1 MAKTAL
7 DAYAATFFASLDQ
20 QSQPSEQ
27 AAPTTAEQVVS
38 VLVPTM
44 TLASVRKLMHAIESE
59 LQVAGR
65 NATPVTS
72 SMLPAHVCEDCGN
85 ADVEKFL
92 VTDLSVVCMGTDG
105 AGCGNVLEASRLYE
119 GNAYRRFEDEE
130 DRSHHGAP
138 PNPLFS
144 VGYNMQTSIDKD
156 GGPAATM
163 LRRVH
168 REVELSCNEL
178 GLDSRQ
184 TRVGYKD
191 MMKREVFKLIEDV
204 GANLDLPDCVLQLAK
219 VYFARVRDLREQ
231 IRNKLGTVA
240 ACGLLALPTTRIQ
253 EAVPVFACGDCAL
266 TFNAQRGLRFHHC
279 PMRSPPPTAATVVHE
294 TAVAPAA
301 ASPWGAFVFRGE
313 KLLHCCPQCPRI
325 YVTLGDLAAHA
336 ARHANQKRKTDARAL
351 ASNTPWKRSCC
362 V

>member
-1 MAKTAL
+1 MAKTTAL
-7 DAYAATFFASLDQ
+7 DAHAATFFASLDQ
-20 QSQPSEQ
+20 QPQPSEQ
-27 AAPTTAEQVVS
+27 ATPTIAEQVVS
-38 VLVPTM
+38 ALVPTM
-44 TLASVRKLMHAIESE
+44 TLASVRKLTHAIEYE
-59 LQVAGR
+59 LQNAGR

-92 VTDLSVVCMGTDG
+92 ATDLSVVCMGPDG

-156 GGPAATM
+156 GGPAATL

-168 REVELSCNEL
+168 REVELSCYEL

-191 MMKREVFKLIEDV
+191 TMKREVFRLMDDV
-204 GANLDLPDCVLQLAK
+204 GANLDLPDCVLRLAK
-219 VYFARVRDLREQ
+219 VHFARLRDLREQ

-240 ACGLLALPTTRIQ
+240 ACLLLALPTTPIQ

-266 TFNAQRGLRFHHC
+266 TFNAKRGLRFHQC
-279 PMRSPPPTAATVVHE
+279 SMRSPPPPPPALVSETV
-294 TAVAPAA
+294 AAPAA
-301 ASPWGAFVFRGE
+301 AGPWGAFVFRGS
-313 KLLHCCPQCPRI
+313 KLFHCRPQCPRI
-325 YVTLGDLAAHA
+325 YATLGDLDAHL
-336 ARHANQKRKTDARAL
+336 ARHAKQKRKTDYAAN
-351 ASNTPWKRSCC
+351 NTLWKRSCC
-362 V
+362 A